1 MRLRL
6 LSIGFGNFVI
16 ANRIISVIS
25 PGSAPVKRIKE
36 IAKDKGKLVD
46 ATYGRKTRAILVM
59 DSEHVVLS
67 AINPETISSR
77 LSSKEEMVREEVE
90 ALELEEEVGDED

>member
-1 MRLRL
+1 MRLKL

-16 ANRIISVIS
+16 ANRIIAVIS

-36 IAKDKGKLVD
+36 VAKDKGKLVD
-46 ATYGRKTRAILVM
+46 ATYGRKTRAIVVM

-77 LSSKEEMVREEVE
+77 LLSGESSASKDDEVL
-90 ALELEEEVGDED
+90 LEQGDEEDDS

>member
-77 LSSKEEMVREEVE
+77 LSNKEGAVKEEPEI
-90 ALELEEEVGDED
+90 LEMEEEEGDED

>member
-36 IAKDKGKLVD
+36 VDKDKGKLVD
-46 ATYGRKTRAILVM
+46 ATYGRKTRAIIVM

-77 LSSKEEMVREEVE
+77 LSNRE
-90 ALELEEEVGDED
+90 AMAHDDHELEDEPEE

>member
-77 LSSKEEMVREEVE
+77 LASKEEMVREEID
-90 ALELEEEVGDED
+90 ALDLEDEDGDED

>member
-36 IAKDKGKLVD
+36 VAKDKGKLVD
-46 ATYGRKTRAILVM
+46 ATYGRKTRAIIVM

-67 AINPETISSR
+67 AINPETIASR
-77 LSSKEEMVREEVE
+77 LSSRE
-90 ALELEEEVGDED
+90 AMAHDEQEIDDDSDE